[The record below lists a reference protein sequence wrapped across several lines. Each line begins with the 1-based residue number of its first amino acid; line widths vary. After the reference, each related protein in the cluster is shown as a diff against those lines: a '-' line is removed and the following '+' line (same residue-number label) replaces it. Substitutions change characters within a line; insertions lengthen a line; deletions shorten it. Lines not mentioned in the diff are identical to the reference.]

1 MARKGKKRPVKSKAK
16 VLQRRRMLKGQEVL
30 PIRAVSRV
38 AGNKYDIMG
47 GYIRGEQFAIRDENG
62 RAIPFISIGEL
73 AWA

>member
-16 VLQRRRMLKGQEVL
+16 DLQRRRMLKGQEVL

-62 RAIPFISIGEL
+62 RAIPFRSIGEL

>member
-1 MARKGKKRPVKSKAK
+1 MARKGKQRPVKSKAK

-62 RAIPFISIGEL
+62 RAIPFRSIGEL

>member
-30 PIRAVSRV
+30 PIRAV
-38 AGNKYDIMG
+38 G
-47 GYIRGEQFAIRDENG
+47 RGEQFAIRDENG
-62 RAIPFISIGEL
+62 RAIPFRSIGEL

>member
-30 PIRAVSRV
+30 PIRAVGRV

-62 RAIPFISIGEL
+62 RAIPFRSIGEQ

>member
-30 PIRAVSRV
+30 PIRAVGRV

-47 GYIRGEQFAIRDENG
+47 GYIRGEQFPIRDENG
-62 RAIPFISIGEL
+62 RAIPFRSIGEL

>member
-1 MARKGKKRPVKSKAK
+1 MARKGKKRPAKSKAK

-38 AGNKYDIMG
+38 DDNKYDIIG

-62 RAIPFISIGEL
+62 RAIPFRQIGKL
-73 AWA
+73 VWA